1 MNNDFNNDTNDLN
14 NTPQPDTEAPQ
25 DPGKYQFDQQPGGSF
40 PAPDQNKYQ
49 FDPQPTAYTPY
60 VQPKTDTLGSSAQ
73 IMGILAIVLSFV
85 CCPIVGIVLGAI
97 AMSRAKRSR
106 MEMGYETGEAKT
118 GNICGIIGLVW
129 GIVATLLS
137 LLYFVLVFVF
147 ALLGAEGMLS
157 IISPLVALL

>member
-60 VQPKTDTLGSSAQ
+60 VQPKTDTYGPSAQ

-85 CCPIVGIVLGAI
+85 CCPIVGIVLGAL
-97 AMSRAKRSR
+97 AMSRAKRSHT
-106 MEMGYETGEAKT
+106 ELGYETSEGKT
-118 GNICGIIGLVW
+118 GNICGIIGLIIGILGTLFW
-129 GIVATLLS
+129 IAYLGIFGIVFFAELEKALS
-137 LLYFVLVFVF
+137 L
-147 ALLGAEGMLS
+147 AL
-157 IISPLVALL
+157 PLL